1 MIETWKHAVNCAVL
15 FFVAITDVSNVAA
28 PGHWVCVCVLRC
40 VSSVNWNIDSPS
52 NGMACGVSCIAYM
65 MEYVLCPKWSPAF
78 AFIHYFC
85 AKHTY
90 HHNINDGWTVWLEFS
105 RFFCILILGWGV
117 SVSFA
122 IPLLD
127 LRMAWQ
133 RAVATVAISRFFGF
147 SLSIYVGDVFS
158 TDYWYCLE
166 SRLVVVETS
175 MMPAYRNLWPV
186 DTVCLTQMGRA
197 ISSVDRF
204 WCLLRRCAT
213 IQMVSI
219 YCVFAQLLH
228 TVILFAS
235 KSNDCESYISDSVYF
250 MCAHFYFSLLFVSSL
265 KDKYVGIVRVR
276 LSDWLTDGNH
286 LHSSLTLR
294 EYQFYVFFSSS
305 FI

>member
-52 NGMACGVSCIAYM
+52 NGMACGVCVSCVAYM

-213 IQMVSI
+213 IRIDILCVCAAITHCNFVRIEIEWLWII
-219 YCVFAQLLH
+219 YIWFC
-228 TVILFAS
+228 I
-235 KSNDCESYISDSVYF
+235 
-250 MCAHFYFSLLFVSSL
+250 
-265 KDKYVGIVRVR
+265 
-276 LSDWLTDGNH
+276 
-286 LHSSLTLR
+286 
-294 EYQFYVFFSSS
+294 FYVRAFLFQ
-305 FI
+305 FAVCLFTER